1 MANVEDELAALG
13 ERFRLDDRRLDQLH
27 RLLRIV
33 ATDPL
38 APTTVRD
45 PRAVL
50 RDHMADSLVALDVP
64 AARTAQVIADIGS
77 GPGFPGLA
85 LAIARPEASV
95 TLVEASARKCEFI
108 ARTARECA
116 SGNVSVVNAR
126 AESWRD
132 GLESAD
138 LVTAR
143 ALAPLEVVAEYA
155 APLLRLGGTLV
166 AWRGRRE
173 AVAET
178 AAAVAASELGLEP
191 TEILHVEPY
200 PGAANRHLHLFL
212 KVRRTPGRFPRRPGV
227 ARKRPLGAGAT
238 TSDR

>member
-1 MANVEDELAALG
+1 MASVEDELAALG
-13 ERFRLDDRRLDQLH
+13 ERFGLDDRRLRQLH
-27 RLLRIV
+27 RLLTII
-33 ATDPL
+33 ATHPL

-50 RDHMADSLVALDVP
+50 RDHIADSLVALDV
-64 AARTAQVIADIGS
+64 AATRTAEAIADIGS

-85 LAIARPEASV
+85 LAIARPEATV

-108 ARTARECA
+108 ARAARECA
-116 SGNVSVVNAR
+116 SANVSVVNAR

-132 GLESAD
+132 GLETAH

-173 AVAET
+173 T
-178 AAAVAASELGLEP
+178 AAEAAAAAAAPQLGLEP
-191 TEILHVEPY
+191 GEILRVEPY

-212 KVRRTPGRFPRRPGV
+212 KVSPTPDRFPRRPGV

-238 TSDR
+238 ASDR